1 MKSGAGLINF
11 ISWVALF
18 LKGSLGIMGLIVLFK
33 LSKALDIYIS
43 GEKDDNFF

>member
-18 LKGSLGIMGLIVLFK
+18 LNYFQSLFTFNV
-33 LSKALDIYIS
+33 
-43 GEKDDNFF
+43 